1 LIVLKKNFS
10 LMYKYIKRFFDVFFS
25 LICILI
31 FLPFFLIVSLIL
43 KFSAEG
49 EIFYFQNR
57 VGFNNKIFS
66 IVKFATMLKNS
77 ENIGSGT
84 ITLRNDFRVTKPGRI
99 LRKTK
104 INELPQIFNIF
115 LGDISFVGPRP
126 LVKKTFD
133 DYPEPTKKLIYDSKP
148 GLTGIGS
155 IFFRDEEFIMSI
167 PRNEPPQNFYKRVIA
182 PFKGDLELWYLYN
195 KSFIVDFK
203 LIILTAYVV
212 LFPKSKIILNS
223 FHNLPKLPNE
233 LKEYFK

>member
-1 LIVLKKNFS
+1 
-10 LMYKYIKRFFDVFFS
+10 MYKHIKRFFDILFS
-25 LICILI
+25 SICILI
-31 FLPFFLIVSLIL
+31 FLPIFITVSLIL

-49 EIFYFQNR
+49 EIFYLQNR
-57 VGFNNKIFS
+57 FGLKNKTFS
-66 IVKFATMLKNS
+66 IIKFATMLKNS

-84 ITLRNDFRVTKPGRI
+84 ITLRNDFRVTKPGKV

-104 INELPQIFNIF
+104 INELPQIFNIL

-133 DYPEPTKKLIYDSKP
+133 DYPKTTQNLIYNSKP

-155 IFFRDEEFIMSI
+155 IFFRDEEFILSK

-182 PFKGDLELWYLYN
+182 PFKGDLELWYLRN

-203 LIILTAYVV
+203 LIFLTAYVI
-212 LFPKSKIILNS
+212 LFPKSKILLNS
-223 FHNLPKLPNE
+223 FDNLPKIPEE

>member
-1 LIVLKKNFS
+1 
-10 LMYKYIKRFFDVFFS
+10 MYKYIKRFLDVFFS

-31 FLPFFLIVSLIL
+31 FLPLFIIVSLIL

-57 VGFNNKIFS
+57 FGFKNKTFS

-77 ENIGSGT
+77 ENIGSGI
-84 ITLRNDFRVTKPGRI
+84 ITLRNDFRVTKIGRI

-155 IFFRDEEFIMSI
+155 IFFRDEEFIMST
-167 PRNEPPQNFYKRVIA
+167 PRNEPPKNFYKRVIA

-203 LIILTAYVV
+203 LIILTAYVI
-212 LFPKSKIILNS
+212 LFPKSKIILTS
-223 FHNLPKLPNE
+223 FHNLPKIPNE